1 MTSPMK
7 RRLSTEA
14 MELDKSNKQL
24 KTEDKRDARLEDM
37 FRNMRLRRIVKENHG
52 CDINQLAFFFN
63 SKNFKAPV
71 SLDHHKT
78 FDKRGAVQRDS
89 TDTSNVLGT
98 VGGCQ
103 LSVYDNEHC
112 GDHLD
117 IMSNF
122 DMTPED
128 ETQISKHR
136 LETFCWLYKDGD
148 GLLATAG
155 GDGDIH
161 IISLAN
167 SEETMVLKGH
177 KKLVFDLQSH
187 PQNDDVILSTSKDG
201 TIRLWD
207 VNKGRCLVIF
217 EADAT
222 VACFDPLGTQ
232 LISGN
237 SRGDLRLW
245 QIPSTTANLMDEE
258 PVTVEKKHSRVLKKL
273 HGDSYIDCIRFVNGH
288 VLSKST
294 NGKMEYWELEQEKV
308 IRSFRIRSGENFSRF
323 DVSLDE
329 LFFCVGS
336 SHGTIYIYHL
346 HTGKLVT
353 ELGHKRATKAVRC
366 CVFSRDC
373 R

>member
-1 MTSPMK
+1 
-7 RRLSTEA
+7 
-14 MELDKSNKQL
+14 
-24 KTEDKRDARLEDM
+24 
-37 FRNMRLRRIVKENHG
+37 MRLRRIVKENHG

-71 SLDHHKT
+71 SLEHHKT

-128 ETQISKHR
+128 DALINKHR

-161 IISLAN
+161 ILSLAN

-217 EADAT
+217 EAEAT
-222 VACFDPLGTQ
+222 VACFHPSGTQ

-245 QIPSTTANLMDEE
+245 PIPSTSQLMDEE
-258 PVTVEKKHSRVLKKL
+258 PVTVEKKHSRVLKKW

-294 NGKMEYWELEQEKV
+294 NGKIEYWNLEEQDKPV
-308 IRSFRIRSGENFSRF
+308 RSFRIRSGENFSRF

-336 SHGTIYIYHL
+336 SHGTISIYNL

-353 ELGHKRATKAVRC
+353 ELGHRRATKAVRC